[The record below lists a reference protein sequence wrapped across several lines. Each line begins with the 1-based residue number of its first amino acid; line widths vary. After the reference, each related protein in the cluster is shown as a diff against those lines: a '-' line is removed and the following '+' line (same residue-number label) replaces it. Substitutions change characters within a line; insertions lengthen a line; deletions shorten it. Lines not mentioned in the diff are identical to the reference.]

1 MKRFH
6 VLAVVALLGAGAT
19 SAAAQQGVTLEFQD
33 GKVRLNAQNASIS
46 QILSEWS
53 RRGRTTIVNGER
65 VPGPSVTLEL
75 QDVSEQQALEIVL
88 RGVSGYLVAARD
100 TAVAGAS
107 SYDRIYI
114 IPTSSRP
121 TGSAP
126 AAPPQQALQV
136 QDNLDDDD
144 PPPGPRPPNVAPGAN
159 LAPGA
164 RLPRD
169 VGPPAAAGR
178 PPVPSLDDDGRN
190 EPQNPA
196 VPGPNNPF
204 APNTARPGAVTPGTP
219 SPTPPG
225 AITPAI
231 PAPNTPGMITPA
243 PPPNNRQNN
252 NQ

>member
-6 VLAVVALLGAGAT
+6 ALAVVALLGAGAS
-19 SAAAQQGVTLEFQD
+19 SAAAQGVTLEFQD
-33 GKVRLNAQNASIS
+33 GKVRLNAQNAPVS

-65 VPGPSVTLEL
+65 IPGPPVTLEL

-107 SYDRIYI
+107 AYDRIYI

-121 TGSAP
+121 TASAP
-126 AAPPQQALQV
+126 PAQAQQAVQV
-136 QDNLDDDD
+136 QDNFDDDE
-144 PPPGPRPPNVAPGAN
+144 PPPGPRPPNVAPGA
-159 LAPGA
+159 

-169 VGPPAAAGR
+169 IGPPAAAGR
-178 PPVPSLDDDGRN
+178 PPVPALDDDGQ
-190 EPQNPA
+190 PPSPP

-204 APNTARPGAVTPGTP
+204 APNPTPAARPGVVTPGTP
-219 SPTPPG
+219 SPTPYPG

-231 PAPNTPGMITPA
+231 PGPNTPGVITP
-243 PPPNNRQNN
+243 PPSNNRP

>member
-6 VLAVVALLGAGAT
+6 VLAVVALLGAGAS
-19 SAAAQQGVTLEFQD
+19 SAAAQGVTLEFQD
-33 GKVRLNAQNASIS
+33 GKVRLNAQNAPIS

-65 VPGPSVTLEL
+65 IPGPPVTLEL
-75 QDVSEQQALEIVL
+75 QDVTEQQALEIVL

-121 TGSAP
+121 SASPAP
-126 AAPPQQALQV
+126 AQAQQAIQV
-136 QDNLDDDD
+136 QDNFDDDD
-144 PPPGPRPPNVAPGAN
+144 PPPGPRPPNVS
-159 LAPGA
+159 PGA

-169 VGPPAAAGR
+169 IGPPAAAR
-178 PPVPSLDDDGRN
+178 PPVPALDDDGQ
-190 EPQNPA
+190 PSSPP

-204 APNTARPGAVTPGTP
+204 APNPNPARPGVVTPGTP
-219 SPTPPG
+219 SPTPYPG

-231 PAPNTPGMITPA
+231 PGPNTPGVITP
-243 PPPNNRQNN
+243 PPPNNRP

>member
-6 VLAVVALLGAGAT
+6 VLAVVALLGAGAS
-19 SAAAQQGVTLEFQD
+19 SAAAQGVTLEFQD
-33 GKVRLNAQNASIS
+33 GKVRLKAQNAPIS

-65 VPGPSVTLEL
+65 IPGPPVTLEL
-75 QDVSEQQALEIVL
+75 QDVTEQQALEIVL

-121 TGSAP
+121 SGSPAP
-126 AAPPQQALQV
+126 AQAQQAIQV
-136 QDNLDDDD
+136 QDNFDDDD
-144 PPPGPRPPNVAPGAN
+144 PPPGPRPPNVS
-159 LAPGA
+159 PGA

-169 VGPPAAAGR
+169 IGPPAAAR
-178 PPVPSLDDDGRN
+178 PPVPALDDDGQ
-190 EPQNPA
+190 PPSPP
-196 VPGPNNPF
+196 VPGLNNPF
-204 APNTARPGAVTPGTP
+204 APNPNPAARPGVVTPGTP
-219 SPTPPG
+219 SPTPYPG

-231 PAPNTPGMITPA
+231 PGPNTPGVITP
-243 PPPNNRQNN
+243 PPPNNRP